1 MRLVRLTCLCSDA
14 GAPVEVEYFPRP
26 GYDGY
31 CLQGRDHSSLTVP
44 ILQQA
49 VRYRLQTNIYS
60 AGLIQG
66 KGFAC
71 HSV

>member
-1 MRLVRLTCLCSDA
+1 MLLEGVGEVVQFVRITCLCFEA
-14 GAPVEVEYFPRP
+14 GDTVEADYFPRP

-49 VRYRLQTNIYS
+49 VR
-60 AGLIQG
+60 
-66 KGFAC
+66 
-71 HSV
+71 